1 MPLFFLL
8 VGALFIYAGFNGRL
22 GELSALIKEDFSPTD
37 GSNGFAIWI
46 VAIFAIG
53 AIGYYKPAKPLSNA
67 FLLLVVV
74 SLILSNRG
82 FFARFKQ
89 GLELR

>member
-8 VGALFIYAGFNGRL
+8 VGALFIYTGFNGKL
-22 GELSALIKEDFSPTD
+22 GELASLVKEDFSPTD
-37 GSNGFAIWI
+37 GSPGFAVWVI
-46 VAIFAIG
+46 AIFVIG

-67 FLLLVVV
+67 FLVLVIV

-82 FFARFKQ
+82 FFQRFKE
-89 GLELR
+89 GMELR